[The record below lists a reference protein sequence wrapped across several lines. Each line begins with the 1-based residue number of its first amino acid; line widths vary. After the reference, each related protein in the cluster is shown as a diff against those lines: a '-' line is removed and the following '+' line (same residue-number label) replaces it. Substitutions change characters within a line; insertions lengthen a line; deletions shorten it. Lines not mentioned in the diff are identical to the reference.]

1 MVTKWTHL
9 CRGHPD
15 QGCEIICAQKS
26 LFCPVPVTILPDL
39 TTTLPSDTIDHFL
52 PVFIYYYR
60 GIILCLFFYV
70 PPPFCSEI
78 EILSK
83 DGPEGHP
90 YFCHSVSP
98 SGDSLHNCSSR
109 LRPVIWQVQCGSI
122 VLPFCLMCIHLSDH
136 HQVELLHW
144 EISLSWA
151 LHHHEPQ
158 QPRISFPSRL

>member
-1 MVTKWTHL
+1 MRDYLCPEVPFLPRSGHHL
-9 CRGHPD
+9 TRPNHYP
-15 QGCEIICAQKS
+15 AFWHHRS
-26 LFCPVPVTILPDL
+26 LFASFYILL
-39 TTTLPSDTIDHFL
+39 QRNYTLLIFL
-52 PVFIYYYR
+52 
-60 GIILCLFFYV
+60 C